1 MIKHIVLFRILD
13 YASPTD
19 KNNKARQIKQS
30 FGNLKTKIDGIID
43 FKTAVNSGKNPSAYD
58 VCIDATFAS
67 WEDLEQ
73 YAQHP
78 EHVKAIAENKIIAK
92 EKAVIDYEF

>member
-13 YASPTD
+13 YASSTD

-30 FGNLKTKIDGIID
+30 FGTLKTKIDGIVEY
-43 FKTAVNSGKNPSAYD
+43 KTAINSGNNPSAYD
-58 VCIDATFAS
+58 VSIEATFNS
-67 WEDLEQ
+67 WEALAQ
-73 YAQHP
+73 YAKHP
-78 EHVKAIAENKIIAK
+78 EHLKAIAENKIIAK